1 MSAKLIK
8 STQKIMENLTMNDA
22 DKVLDDKLP
31 IVLNGNEK
39 YATGLTKRTT
49 VDDVIFAMLSVSDAS
64 FMPEHLSDYGIVE
77 KWQGNERILDGKIK
91 IYKLIRLWKS
101 LPGDQ
106 LSQVK
111 FIIKKRKQNMK
122 LSARDTNMAEKPVLT
137 KESKNKF
144 AFCTFSP
151 AMSKTWNAEKA
162 ERSNAIK
169 ASFAQRQLATE
180 NTFLTVYSSSSEQSD
195 VDSDLNSESSD
206 ETNTDNNKLVN
217 HKRYASI
224 KRFNRSRK
232 SSVKQIKKS
241 FIDLVTKQNEIIDKQ
256 LDQIS
261 ETNTRSKGLAKFLRG
276 KSGDKSAKVKS
287 LKHIDIDEN
296 DIKQAFCN
304 GANALNLDDKQAKEY
319 SKLCKDY
326 FKLQHCLN
334 SKLQRIEDLKTEL
347 NEISSNTSV
356 SEKKTEARL
365 VKTNKKLQS
374 TIETTNTQSEK
385 LNDMSIALNKIDD
398 IISLKE
404 KFIQSLE
411 KELQQL
417 DSNEETVAV
426 KKSLVLTSETARSS
440 TSSTSSVFTSISSIS
455 TSQYANMN
463 SNANAV
469 KFSQNQMS
477 GNKFSY
483 ADNESDTGISSANSE
498 EFNTHLETL
507 V

>member
-122 LSARDTNMAEKPVLT
+122 LSAR
-137 KESKNKF
+137 
-144 AFCTFSP
+144 
-151 AMSKTWNAEKA
+151 
-162 ERSNAIK
+162 
-169 ASFAQRQLATE
+169 
-180 NTFLTVYSSSSEQSD
+180 
-195 VDSDLNSESSD
+195 DSDLNSESSD